1 MISKFKSITNS
12 KISWVI
18 VVLIAIPFVFWG
30 MGDVFT
36 RGNTNNVAKINNN
49 TISISDFINHINETG
64 LNEEI
69 VRENID
75 KNILSNKTIIALVKQ
90 QQELL
95 GNNGRILL
103 RPSGTENL
111 IRIMVESTDINLVN
125 KTTKKISEA
134 ILKENDK

>member
-1 MISKFKSITNS
+1 MSLLKKSGLKASEFLRPFNPIPQSLTNL
-12 KISWVI
+12 K
-18 VVLIAIPFVFWG
+18 
-30 MGDVFT
+30 
-36 RGNTNNVAKINNN
+36 
-49 TISISDFINHINETG
+49 
-64 LNEEI
+64 
-69 VRENID
+69 NID

-95 GNNGRILL
+95 GNKGRILL

-125 KTTKKISEA
+125 KTTEKISEA